1 MDTIKR
7 QVAPMSAG
15 ATLKH
20 IELADTGLSQEQIA
34 DKLGITRK
42 HLSAILNDRSP
53 LTVPLAL
60 QIEREFGIS
69 ADVLMRVEIN
79 HQLYVARQQSAA

>member
-1 MDTIKR
+1 METINR

-20 IELADTGLSQEQIA
+20 IELADTDLSQEQIA
-34 DKLGITRK
+34 EKLGITRK
-42 HLSAILNDRSP
+42 HLSAILNDRAP

-60 QIEREFGIS
+60 AVEREFGIS

-79 HQLYVARQQSAA
+79 HQLYVARQEQVA